1 MFERSFIVPEK
12 LVTHFHIRPGDTV
25 GDFGAGTGNFAAVL
39 SRAVG
44 PTGRVYACE
53 IQRNLVET
61 LAIRIRREH
70 LTNVEVVWSDIEAFG
85 GTKLESG
92 ALDSAILI
100 NTLFQ
105 SDDRAAA
112 LREINRTLRVGG
124 KLLLV
129 DWSESWGGVG
139 PHPNNVLSL
148 DEAKALAET
157 AGFTFER
164 EFEAGGHHYGLS
176 FKKQ

>member
-1 MFERSFIVPEK
+1 MLERSFIIPEK
-12 LVTHFHIRPGDTV
+12 LVTHFHLRPGDRV
-25 GDFGAGTGNFAAVL
+25 GHFGAGTGNFVTVL
-39 SRAVG
+39 SRVVG

-61 LAIRIRREH
+61 LAARIRQEH
-70 LTNVEVVWSDIEAFG
+70 LTNVEVIWSDIEADG

-92 ALDSAILI
+92 ALDAAILI

-105 SDDRAAA
+105 SDDRPAA

-129 DWSESWGGVG
+129 DWSESWGGG
-139 PHPNNVLSL
+139 GAQPSNVLFFPGAP
-148 DEAKALAET
+148 AK
-157 AGFTFER
+157 
-164 EFEAGGHHYGLS
+164 
-176 FKKQ
+176 